1 MSVNNAK
8 LNQQLIRHLT
18 NRIKQGH
25 SMRAAN
31 SVLGPALGA
40 FLGLFFTQSAWAE
53 PNPEL
58 AYRLKASVAKVHV
71 ITKSGGHGVGTGVVV
86 GKDLVATNCHVLA
99 NASGVKIT
107 KFGDSFAPVAI
118 KADWKHDLCIM
129 RFQFLELAPVELGDS
144 ENLKY
149 EQAIFSIGFP
159 GGPPKPQTTIGK
171 IKALYPLD
179 DSQIVRT
186 DASFVMGASGSPV
199 FDSQGKLVAISTF
212 KSPGR
217 GAYFYNVPVKWVK
230 ALIAAP
236 ESTETTSMQSLDSP
250 FWDALEENR
259 PYFMRVVLPYQY
271 EKWEEVLTV
280 AQAWVKAE
288 PTSAEAQYYYG
299 VAQDKLGKAAAA
311 KQAFSQALAL
321 HPQHPATL
329 FALGLI
335 AKREDNLAELD
346 RLKLAMKAVDNDV
359 LTEFNEALN
368 PANAS
373 PTQ

>member
-1 MSVNNAK
+1 
-8 LNQQLIRHLT
+8 
-18 NRIKQGH
+18 
-25 SMRAAN
+25 MRAAN
-31 SVLGPALGA
+31 SVLGTALSTV
-40 FLGLFFTQSAWAE
+40 LGLFFTQSAWAE

-71 ITKSGGHGVGTGVVV
+71 ITKTGGHGVGTGVVV

-99 NASGVKIT
+99 NASGIKIS
-107 KFGDSFAPVAI
+107 KFGDSHAPVAI
-118 KADWKHDLCIM
+118 KADWKHDLCIL
-129 RFQFLELAPVELGDS
+129 RFKYLELAPVELGDS

-199 FDSQGKLVAISTF
+199 FDNQGKLVAISTF

-217 GAYFYNVPVKWVK
+217 AAYFYNVPVKWVK

-259 PYFMRVVLPYQY
+259 PYFMRVVLPYQN
-271 EKWEEVLTV
+271 EKWDEVLTV

-288 PTSAEAQYYYG
+288 PNSAEAHYYYG
-299 VAQDKLGKAAAA
+299 IAQDKLGQQTAA

-368 PANAS
+368 PTSEN
-373 PTQ
+373 PTQQNDAK

>member
-1 MSVNNAK
+1 
-8 LNQQLIRHLT
+8 
-18 NRIKQGH
+18 
-25 SMRAAN
+25 MRAAN

-40 FLGLFFTQSAWAE
+40 VLGLLFTQYVLAE

-71 ITKSGGHGVGTGVVV
+71 ITKTGGHGVGTGVVV
-86 GKDLVATNCHVLA
+86 GKDLVVTNCHVLA
-99 NASGVKIT
+99 NASGIKIS
-107 KFGDSFAPVAI
+107 KFGDSHAPVAI
-118 KADWKHDLCIM
+118 KADWKHDLCIL
-129 RFQFLELAPVELGDS
+129 RFQYLELAPAELGDS
-144 ENLKY
+144 ESLKY

-159 GGPPKPQTTIGK
+159 GGPPKPQTTHGK

-199 FDSQGKLVAISTF
+199 FDSSGKLIAISTF

-236 ESTETTSMQSLDSP
+236 ESTETTSMQSLGSP
-250 FWDALEENR
+250 FWDAPEENR
-259 PYFMRVVLPYQY
+259 PYFMRVVLPYQN
-271 EKWEEVLTV
+271 EKWDEVLTV
-280 AQAWVKAE
+280 AEAWVMAE
-288 PTSAEAQYYYG
+288 PNSAEAHYYYG
-299 VAQDKLGKAAAA
+299 VAQDKLGQNKPA
-311 KQAFSQALAL
+311 KQAFSKALAL

-368 PANAS
+368 PTSEN
-373 PTQ
+373 PTQHIDAK